1 LEKALIEQTIRLV
14 VEELLQV
21 IFILIL
27 SATKFLTAPIT
38 SLNIGFNYIQT
49 LIITTIGGI
58 FGVLVFYYLSNGLA
72 FIFYKIAAKLNGVK
86 KPKEKKV
93 FTWKNK
99 MIVKTVRQYGLLGVA
114 LLTPV
119 ILSIPLGTF
128 IAARYFHNQAQVLK
142 YLSASVIF
150 WSVIISSL
158 VIAF

>member
-1 LEKALIEQTIRLV
+1 M
-14 VEELLQV
+14 
-21 IFILIL
+21 
-27 SATKFLTAPIT
+27 
-38 SLNIGFNYIQT
+38 
-49 LIITTIGGI
+49 
-58 FGVLVFYYLSNGLA
+58 
-72 FIFYKIAAKLNGVK
+72 AAKLNGVK
-86 KPKEKKV
+86 KPKEKKI